1 MVSLDVTGRPSASFL
16 SAGGASGGRHAQV
29 IPLVTRISGS
39 RITSTLS
46 SQPAS
51 TRPPNIVADNRTAWA
66 LRIPKCTSRT
76 STLYET
82 PSSIK
87 SWLFFTANLDPL
99 RGNPIRRGKHYGP
112 EVRCRA
118 VELECNVEVFS
129 SSFFD
134 AHYMTTDL
142 GGAARVC
149 EEKGLPDVQVSLDF
163 QEAAVGVDDLGL
175 GFQLM
180 LASFFVL
187 CQ

>member
-1 MVSLDVTGRPSASFL
+1 MLDGVSYSVEVRDVHLGIRRAHAVLL
-16 SAGGASGGRHAQV
+16 SATMLGG
-29 IPLVTRISGS
+29 LVLAGC
-39 RITSTLS
+39 
-46 SQPAS
+46 
-51 TRPPNIVADNRTAWA
+51 D
-66 LRIPKCTSRT
+66 
-76 STLYET
+76 
-82 PSSIK
+82 
-87 SWLFFTANLDPL
+87 D
-99 RGNPIRRGKHYGP
+99 
-112 EVRCRA
+112 
-118 VELECNVEVFS
+118 NVEVFS

-142 GGAARVC
+142 GGAVRVC